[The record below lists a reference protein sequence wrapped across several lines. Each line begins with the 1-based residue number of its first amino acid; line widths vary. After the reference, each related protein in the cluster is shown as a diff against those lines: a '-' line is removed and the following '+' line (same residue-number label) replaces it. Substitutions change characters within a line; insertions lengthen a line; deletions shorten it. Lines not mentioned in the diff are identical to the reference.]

1 MVKALAC
8 DSKGREFNRGLVVGL
23 HHQATAS
30 CNRRTINPVMM
41 VMVMMMPETGQKKPD
56 KVR

>member
-8 DSKGREFNRGLVVGL
+8 DSKGREFNRGLVV

-41 VMVMMMPETGQKKPD
+41 VMMMMMPETGQKKPD